1 MSAFP
6 LVKVGGKTKER
17 KKKKKKKK
25 KKRKGESDA
34 EQLLLKTVF
43 TCVVVVRLLLCGF
56 EFPKCGNLIAEFRF

>member
-17 KKKKKKKK
+17 KKEKEKKKG
-25 KKRKGESDA
+25 RERVIA

-56 EFPKCGNLIAEFRF
+56 ELPKCGNLIAELRF